1 MSIIHPPA
9 KPMSSRLQA
18 TGAAL
23 AWIAAGLLLLA
34 ALIYG
39 APPLLDRFAR
49 TDEPN
54 ILISL
59 VAGAAIA
66 SADVGAFMILLFGL
80 RRLSRTLSS
89 HTQDV
94 E

>member
-9 KPMSSRLQA
+9 KPVSSRLQA

-23 AWIAAGLLLLA
+23 AWIAVGLALLA
-34 ALIYG
+34 ALLYG

-80 RRLSRTLSS
+80 RRLSRALS
-89 HTQDV
+89 HRAPDV

>member
-1 MSIIHPPA
+1 MSSINPPA
-9 KPMSSRLQA
+9 KPPSQRFHA

-23 AWIAAGLLLLA
+23 LWIAAGLGVLAILL
-34 ALIYG
+34 YG
-39 APPLLDRFAR
+39 APPLLERFAR

-59 VAGAAIA
+59 VAGTAIA
-66 SADVGAFMILLFGL
+66 CTDVGAFMMVLFGL
-80 RRLSRTLSS
+80 RRLGRALSNRA
-89 HTQDV
+89 QDG